1 LSSRLKV
8 LSGMLPEYADGALI
22 FSNTNRRY
30 FTEFVSSLGYLLVTK
45 SESYLFVDSRYSE
58 AAQKQAKNCKV
69 VAYKVLSE
77 EMADIISQ
85 NGLKNIMLE
94 SSAITLSECEHIEK
108 IFAKANASALKNNEL
123 DRIINTMRVIKTS
136 DEIEKMHRA
145 QLITEHA
152 LTETLKLIKEG
163 VTEKDLA
170 LELEFRMKR
179 LGAEEVSFD
188 LIVLAGKKTS
198 MPHGVPGF
206 NRVKKGDFIL
216 FDIGATYDGYHSDM
230 TRTYAFGNIGSEQKR
245 VYATVK
251 QAQENALAALKD
263 GAECGDVDSA
273 ARTYINHAGY
283 EGYFGHSTGHGVGLD
298 IHEVPSV
305 SPKSDFVLR
314 NGMVVT
320 AEPGIYLP
328 DRFGVRIED
337 MVVITNSG
345 YMNFASMSKELIV
358 I

>member
-1 LSSRLKV
+1 
-8 LSGMLPEYADGALI
+8 MLPEYADGALI
-22 FSNTNRRY
+22 FSGTNRRY
-30 FTEFVSSLGYLLVTK
+30 FTGFVSSLGYLLVTRE
-45 SESYLFVDSRYSE
+45 ESYLFVDSRYSE

-85 NGLKNIMLE
+85 NSLKNIMLE

-108 IFAKANASALKNNEL
+108 IFAKANAVALKNNEL

-145 QLITEHA
+145 QVITEQA
-152 LTETLKLIKEG
+152 LRETLKFVKEG
-163 VTEKDLA
+163 VTEREIA
-170 LELEFRMKR
+170 LELEFRMRK
-179 LGAEEVSFD
+179 LGAEGVSFD
-188 LIVLAGKKTS
+188 LIVLTGKKTS

-206 NRVKKGDFIL
+206 DRVKNGDFIL

-230 TRTYAFGNIGSEQKR
+230 TRTYAFGNVSAEQKR

-251 QAQENALAALKD
+251 QAQQNALDMIKE
-263 GAECGDVDSA
+263 GISCSEVDSA

-283 EGYFGHSTGHGVGLD
+283 EGFFGHSTGHGVGMD

-305 SPKSDFVLR
+305 SPKSDFILR
-314 NGMVVT
+314 NGMVIT

-337 MVVITNSG
+337 MVVVTGSG
-345 YMNFASMSKELIV
+345 YINFASVSKELTV